1 MPVYVSN
8 ETDQFSWF
16 RLHIITDVFLALA
29 NIPSLCLILAGHTT
43 HIRSQSMTKCYACR
57 QSHSVNFTVWF

>member
-16 RLHIITDVFLALA
+16 RLHIITDMFLALA

-43 HIRSQSMTKCYACR
+43 HISKPIYDKMLRMPSESQC
-57 QSHSVNFTVWF
+57 